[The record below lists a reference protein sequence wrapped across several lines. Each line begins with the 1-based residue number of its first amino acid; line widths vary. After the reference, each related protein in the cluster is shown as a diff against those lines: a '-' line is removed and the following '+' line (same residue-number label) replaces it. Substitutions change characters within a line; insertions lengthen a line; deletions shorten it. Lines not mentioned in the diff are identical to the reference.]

1 MDHKI
6 VNRDINSLIFAEYNP
21 RQLTKDQ
28 YKNLRDSI
36 DRFGLVDPIIVNK
49 NKDRK
54 NIIIGG
60 HQRVKVAK
68 DMKIEVVPCLELD
81 LTYEKERELNVRLN
95 RNTGEWDMDSL
106 ANFFDVDELM
116 DWGFNEKEF
125 NQILN
130 IPVSDDK
137 PEMEVSLELME
148 EHNYVLFYFD
158 NTLDWNVAKEKLDI
172 KVVHKEGD
180 TETYKNQGVGRVKNG
195 KDLLKLINE
204 V

>member
-60 HQRVKVAK
+60 HQRGKVAK

-158 NTLDWNVAKEKLDI
+158 YTLDWNVAKDKLDI

>member
-1 MDHKI
+1 M
-6 VNRDINSLIFAEYNP
+6 
-21 RQLTKDQ
+21 
-28 YKNLRDSI
+28 
-36 DRFGLVDPIIVNK
+36 VDPIIVNK

-106 ANFFDVDELM
+106 ANFFDEDELM

-130 IPVSDDK
+130 IPVTDDK

>member
-130 IPVSDDK
+130 IPVTDDK